1 MLEAEVCEEFH
12 LKNDYKLNNINKF
25 WDDHIS
31 KHIIQYNE
39 CTNAV

>member
-12 LKNDYKLNNINKF
+12 LNNDYKLNNINNF

-31 KHIIQYNE
+31 KHI
-39 CTNAV
+39 V